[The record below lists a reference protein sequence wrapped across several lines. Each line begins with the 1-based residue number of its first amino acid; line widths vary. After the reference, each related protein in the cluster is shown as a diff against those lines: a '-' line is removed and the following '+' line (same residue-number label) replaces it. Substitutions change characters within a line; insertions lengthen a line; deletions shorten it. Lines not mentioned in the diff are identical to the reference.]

1 MSEKLRRNLT
11 TALIVCYI
19 VFYFAF
25 PGTAATRYLGLIC
38 ACFLS
43 LIISG
48 VYAWTHRDDKS
59 ILRAEAIADA
69 LIIIVA
75 VILYIRYLRVI

>member
-25 PGTAATRYLGLIC
+25 SGTAAARYFGLIC

-69 LIIIVA
+69 IIIVFA
-75 VILYIRYLRVI
+75 VFIYIKYLRVI

>member
-19 VFYFAF
+19 VFFFAF
-25 PGTAATRYLGLIC
+25 AGTAAARYFGRIC
-38 ACFLS
+38 VCFLS

-69 LIIIVA
+69 LIIIFA
-75 VILYIRYLRVI
+75 VFIYIRYLRVI